1 MKIEAGT
8 QYSQALLALIE
19 EEYETLDDGIYTLAD
34 ALGVSDEEFVGFLQ
48 STEIEL
54 SQEQFDAIADEFD
67 TLEDDDVYIG
77 LLGIA
82 MDSTGDIDLDA
93 VLEDEDED
101 EDEYEYEDELEPVGS
116 YSASRRGVA
125 NFSSTVDPRVAELEA
140 RLTTVETFSAVRDRL
155 ASLTAKADFGVQEG
169 WLPPVARQALVAN
182 FSREDD
188 MVAEFSMLAAAN
200 GVDVDAQIH
209 AMDFALEL
217 FERCGNLVD
226 FNQYAQP
233 ELDPIEVQRSTHLD
247 TSARDSLRLMGL
259 VK

>member
-8 QYSQALLALIE
+8 QYSRALLALIE

-48 STEIEL
+48 SDDIEL

-67 TLEDDDVYIG
+67 ALDADDVYTG

-93 VLEDEDED
+93 VLEDED
-101 EDEYEYEDELEPVGS
+101 DEYEYEDELEPVGS
-116 YSASRRGVA
+116 YSASRRGMA

-155 ASLTAKADFGVQEG
+155 ANITAKADFGVQEG

-188 MVAEFSMLAAAN
+188 MVAEFSKLASAN
-200 GVDVDAQIH
+200 GVDMDAQIH

-226 FNQYAQP
+226 FNQYVQP